1 MPNIPLS
8 PGETFVLSK
17 KNGTAYI
24 KSSTDSVEQSLFI
37 RNDIYVTGSA
47 AGEGTTIFNTGYIE
61 LTNTN
66 TDPYIVF
73 KPSTV
78 TLQNFVLGYDDSQ
91 NQFALGTGIALS
103 PGATRTVF
111 HVPSGSRTLH
121 VDEGLTVTGSAYI
134 SNDLQ
139 VTGSAYISN
148 DLQVTGSAYISS
160 SITASS
166 ITATRITATSIT
178 ASGIISAS
186 GTFFGSQIKVSDYLT
201 IGLSPISTADLYV
214 NGTSAYTPSLTY
226 GAAAAVIFRNSGGEF
241 AFGKATA
248 SPYRLYIQGRTS
260 TNTAEAITINPL
272 GGNVGIGYLNPYY
285 KLDVNGQV
293 AGTGAFYA
301 GSDKRLKR
309 DILPIENALDKI
321 LMLNG
326 VTYNWNKEFAPD
338 KNLDDRNHIGL
349 LAQDVEKII
358 PQAVL
363 TDNSKHQLKSM
374 AYTELIPVLIE
385 AIKEQQTQINELKNK
400 LKDTPYG

>member
-1 MPNIPLS
+1 MPTIPLS

-17 KNGTAYI
+17 KNGDAYI

-37 RNDIYVTGSA
+37 RNDIYVTGST
-47 AGEGTTIFNTGYIE
+47 AGEGTTIFNSGYIE

-91 NQFALGTGIALS
+91 NQFALGTGDALS

-148 DLQVTGSAYISS
+148 D
-160 SITASS
+160 
-166 ITATRITATSIT
+166 ITATSIT
-178 ASGIISAS
+178 ATSINS
-186 GTFFGSQIKVSDYLT
+186 TGSNVSNLLT
-201 IGLSPISTADLYV
+201 IGSSSPAPPTSCSFYINNPNVTNASTTAGAQSGAVFRFNSAEITFGKHRSTPFRPYIQARAVTGGSEELLLNPVTGGKVTIGYHSSAVAAILTV
-214 NGTSAYTPSLTY
+214 NGGIQCIGAVVTS
-226 GAAAAVIFRNSGGEF
+226 
-241 AFGKATA
+241 
-248 SPYRLYIQGRTS
+248 
-260 TNTAEAITINPL
+260 
-272 GGNVGIGYLNPYY
+272 
-285 KLDVNGQV
+285 
-293 AGTGAFYA
+293 
-301 GSDKRLKR
+301 SDKRLKR
-309 DILPIENALDKI
+309 DILPIENALNKI
-321 LMLNG
+321 LMLTG
-326 VTYNWNKEFAPD
+326 VTYNWNKEFDPD
-338 KNLDDRNHIGL
+338 INLDDRNHIGL

-358 PQAVL
+358 PQTVS
-363 TDNSKHQLKSM
+363 TDTSKNQLKSVS
-374 AYTELIPVLIE
+374 YIELIPVLIE